1 MTSHQAL
8 AIRLAVVALAAALAA
23 PVLVQAQ
30 SFGVQIHSLV
40 PYSAPGGTAA
50 SIYTQAGDCR
60 LVVCAEALSFE
71 TGFLANVA
79 SASASMGAL
88 GGAASGRAS
97 STNTSAG
104 SDAFSNIAW
113 VGFNINTR
121 DDIVLRIQDTTQ
133 SGPPHA
139 RLLSTVLHL
148 QVGQTY
154 TLQQSLEISALGNLA
169 WTGLSGF
176 TPQSWAMDVSAD
188 HTSLAFIDVLGDATL
203 LAASGQNDASAVPE
217 PGTALMFLTGLLST
231 GLVARRRLPR

>member
-1 MTSHQAL
+1 MTSHHAL
-8 AIRLAVVALAAALAA
+8 ATRLANA
-23 PVLVQAQ
+23 
-30 SFGVQIHSLV
+30 
-40 PYSAPGGTAA
+40 APGGTAA
-50 SIYTQAGDCR
+50 SIYTRAGDCR
-60 LVVCAEALSFE
+60 GVVCAEALSFE
-71 TGFLANVA
+71 TGFLANVATA

-121 DDIVLRIQDTTQ
+121 DDIVLRIQDTTL

-169 WTGLSGF
+169 WTGLSGL

-188 HTSLAFIDVLGDATL
+188 HTSRAFVDVPGDATL
-203 LAASGQNDASAVPE
+203 LAASGHNYASAVPE
-217 PGTALMFLTGLLST
+217 PGTALMFLTGPLST
-231 GLVARRRLPR
+231 DFVARRRMPR